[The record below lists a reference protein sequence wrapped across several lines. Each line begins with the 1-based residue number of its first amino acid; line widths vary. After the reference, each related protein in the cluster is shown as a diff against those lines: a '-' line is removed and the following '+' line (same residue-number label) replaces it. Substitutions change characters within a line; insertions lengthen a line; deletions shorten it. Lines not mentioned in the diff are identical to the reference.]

1 MFQAQKFHD
10 IRSLE
15 RLHSWQAYV
24 PYTKQVHMTTLVKIC
39 YIPQNI
45 AEKYVFHL
53 VVSSVIEFT
62 AT

>member
-10 IRSLE
+10 MCLFE
-15 RLHSWQAYV
+15 RLHSWQAYL
-24 PYTKQVHMTTLVKIC
+24 PYTKRVHMTTLVKRF
-39 YIPQNI
+39 YIPKNI
-45 AEKYVFHL
+45 VEKYVLHL